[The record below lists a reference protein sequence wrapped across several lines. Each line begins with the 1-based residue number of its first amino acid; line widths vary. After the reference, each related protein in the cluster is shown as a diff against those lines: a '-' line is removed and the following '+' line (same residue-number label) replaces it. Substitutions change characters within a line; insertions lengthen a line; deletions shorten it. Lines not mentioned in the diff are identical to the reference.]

1 MHVFTALFLVTE
13 LVLPKVVKSLQPTIW
28 IFAPSV
34 FYLHPSLN
42 GFLLETNLF
51 GGTLNDLCLKRK
63 LYHYH
68 KWRASLTYHKVTI
81 RRNAKKFLVSSLA
94 N

>member
-1 MHVFTALFLVTE
+1 MFSQPVFLVTE
-13 LVLPKVVKSLQPTIW
+13 LGLPKVVKSLQPTIW

-34 FYLHPSLN
+34 FYLYPSLN

-51 GGTLNDLCLKRK
+51 GGTSNDLCLKRK

-68 KWRASLTYHKVTI
+68 KWRARLTYRKVTI
-81 RRNAKKFLVSSLA
+81 RRNAKKFLGSSLA